1 MRNPGVSLVIRIALE
16 RAESLPLADRALLY
30 RGLAEIC
37 GSESAEASLL
47 NAAAS
52 FEAAA
57 VKIDGAIQELFPTP
71 TYRVENLPTPTPDQT
86 AKMAV

>member
-1 MRNPGVSLVIRIALE
+1 MRNPGVSLVIRIALD

-37 GSESAEASLL
+37 GSEVAEASLL

-57 VKIDGAIQELFPTP
+57 AKIDGAIQELFPTP
-71 TYRVENLPTPTPDQT
+71 TYSGTPSTDQT

>member
-1 MRNPGVSLVIRIALE
+1 MRNPGVSLVIRIALD

-37 GSESAEASLL
+37 GSEVAEASLL

-57 VKIDGAIQELFPTP
+57 AKIDGAIQELFPTP
-71 TYRVENLPTPTPDQT
+71 THSATATPDQT